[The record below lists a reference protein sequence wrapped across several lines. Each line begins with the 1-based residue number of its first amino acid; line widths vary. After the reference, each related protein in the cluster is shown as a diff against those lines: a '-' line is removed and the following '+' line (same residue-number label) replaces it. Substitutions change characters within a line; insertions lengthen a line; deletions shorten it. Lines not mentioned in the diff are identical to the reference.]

1 MSQSI
6 SMTTVNFGGKQWK
19 VTRLACQYLWRI
31 TCGTEK
37 RTVNYEFLLQLG
49 CNPK

>member
-1 MSQSI
+1 MSQPK
-6 SMTTVNFGGKQWK
+6 SMTTVDFAGKLWQ

-31 TCGTEK
+31 TCGSEK